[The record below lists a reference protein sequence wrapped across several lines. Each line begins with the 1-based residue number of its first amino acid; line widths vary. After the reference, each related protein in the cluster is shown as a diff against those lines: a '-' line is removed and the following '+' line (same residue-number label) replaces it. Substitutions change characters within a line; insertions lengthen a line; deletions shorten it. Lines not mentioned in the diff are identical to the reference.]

1 MFHSLSAIPNAYFV
15 LIERRKI
22 ERRIRRLERLQRTA
36 SDHISE
42 EEIANQLFKLKEDL
56 EYVRVSS
63 I

>member
-1 MFHSLSAIPNAYFV
+1 MFCSLALILNACFV

-36 SDHISE
+36 PDHISE
-42 EEIANQLFKLKEDL
+42 GEIADQLFKLKEDL

>member
-1 MFHSLSAIPNAYFV
+1 MLVFF

-36 SDHISE
+36 PDHISE
-42 EEIANQLFKLKEDL
+42 GEIADQLFKLKEDL